1 MKPNIFKLTSS
12 FIATR
17 NSHNQLNQGN
27 QDFKS
32 SIGAVMEIIGSFGKK
47 VYSDFVDLNPFK

>member
-17 NSHNQLNQGN
+17 NAPNQDY

-32 SIGAVMEIIGSFGKK
+32 SLGAVMEIIGSFGLK
-47 VYSDFVDLNPFK
+47 VHQSLLDFNPFK